1 MQALTEQAIQKAR
14 INIAEKF
21 QDPNALED
29 LGVMCFQ
36 LEKQL
41 AAVEGQL
48 NGAVQSK
55 LDSLKRAVDLMDES
69 VLKLSK
75 LSTNITKI
83 DEKIAVTNTTISNYE
98 YLKRAANARDNV
110 QKVLNQVQFFASVP
124 QLVEKLTAK
133 LQNPAYLKEVYI
145 ESVKLES
152 LRAALLK
159 EMKVSRNRRMSV
171 GDGVSAGDYSEETY
185 QRVRQSVEKHLRIV
199 PDLTREV
206 WNAVYS
212 SIDRMFDLAPN
223 APEDLVAAFEV
234 VEMQAEYNERR
245 NRAAQ
250 NNNSTGSSSRSR
262 TPGAPSGSS
271 NRASTGA
278 LHEDIS
284 GRIQEKVRGILEQAV
299 EGEFE

>member
-1 MQALTEQAIQKAR
+1 MTEQAIAKAR
-14 INIAEKF
+14 LNIAEKF

-29 LGVMCFQ
+29 LGVMSFQ

-83 DEKIAVTNTTISNYE
+83 DEKIAVTNTTISNYD
-98 YLKRAANARDNV
+98 YLKRASNARDNM
-110 QKVLNQVQFFASVP
+110 QKVLHQVQFFASVP

-133 LQNPAYLKEVYI
+133 LQNPASLKEVYL
-145 ESVKLES
+145 EAVKLES

-159 EMKVSRNRRMSV
+159 EMKVSRNRRLSV
-171 GDGVSAGDYSEETY
+171 GEGLTQGEYSEETY
-185 QRVRQSVEKHLRIV
+185 QRVRLSVERHLRIV

-206 WNAVYS
+206 WGAVY
-212 SIDRMFDLAPN
+212 
-223 APEDLVAAFEV
+223 
-234 VEMQAEYNERR
+234 
-245 NRAAQ
+245 
-250 NNNSTGSSSRSR
+250 
-262 TPGAPSGSS
+262 
-271 NRASTGA
+271 
-278 LHEDIS
+278 
-284 GRIQEKVRGILEQAV
+284 
-299 EGEFE
+299 